1 MAAFSQPDSC
11 ISPRSKEN
19 FAFRYVM
26 MRRILPLVCLS
37 SLVHSDDSVLDPV
50 TAYDGFGN
58 QGFVDGSFF

>member
-1 MAAFSQPDSC
+1 MANGCHFPE
-11 ISPRSKEN
+11 IKGK

-37 SLVHSDDSVLDPV
+37 SLVRSDDSALDPV